1 MIYSRSVAVL
11 CFIVVMLITAL
22 TPLGMPGPTTVDAD
36 RMTET
41 VATPRVPPSGGTATL
56 RRH

>member
-1 MIYSRSVAVL
+1 MTYSRSLAVL

-22 TPLGMPGPTTVDAD
+22 TPIGVPGHATVEAD

-41 VATPRVPPSGGTATL
+41 VATLASPRRVEPP
-56 RRH
+56 R